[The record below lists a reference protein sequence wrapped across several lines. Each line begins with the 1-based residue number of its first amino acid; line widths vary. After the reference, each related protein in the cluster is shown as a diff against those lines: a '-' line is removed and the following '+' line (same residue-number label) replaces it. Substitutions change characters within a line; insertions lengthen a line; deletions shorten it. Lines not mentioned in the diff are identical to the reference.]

1 MNARTV
7 CLGIL
12 SLGAATGYEIKKM
25 VEDGMFNHFIEAS
38 YGSIYPA
45 LTRMTDNGL
54 LDCREESRAGRPDRK
69 VYSITGAGR
78 AELARSLSV
87 SPRDDI
93 FKSEFLF
100 MMLLRD
106 HLPREHLSQ
115 IYAQR
120 LADERAEYETIRG
133 MADGCDHSGTRFVTG
148 YGLAIF
154 EARIRYLRENM
165 AFVGLDPSSEPGGG
179 EAAEQVI

>member
-1 MNARTV
+1 MNARTL

-12 SLGAATGYEIKKM
+12 SFGDATGYEIKKM

-45 LTRMTDNGL
+45 LTRMTDEGL
-54 LDCREESRAGRPDRK
+54 LDCREEVQAGRPDK
-69 VYSITGAGR
+69 KIYSITEAGR
-78 AELARSLSV
+78 AELVRSLSV
-87 SPRDDI
+87 NPRDDI

-106 HLPREHLSQ
+106 YLPQEYLSK

-120 LADERAEYETIRG
+120 LADVRAEYEMIRQ
-133 MADGCDHSGTRFVTG
+133 MASDCDHSGTQFVTG
-148 YGLAIF
+148 YGLAVF
-154 EARIRYLRENM
+154 EAKIKYLKENM
-165 AFVGLDPSSEPGGG
+165 EFVGLDPSLESDDMK
-179 EAAEQVI
+179 AAE

>member
-1 MNARTV
+1 MNSRTL

-12 SLGAATGYEIKKM
+12 SFGDASGYEIKKM

-45 LTRMTDNGL
+45 LTRLTEEGCL
-54 LDCREESRAGRPDRK
+54 LCREEAQTGRPDKK
-69 VYSITGAGR
+69 VYSLTEKGR
-78 AELARSLSV
+78 EELATALSV

-100 MMLLRD
+100 IMLLGHLVPSDQLRRVYLKRLEDVRREYQMIRD
-106 HLPREHLSQ
+106 CMAE
-115 IYAQR
+115 
-120 LADERAEYETIRG
+120 ADN
-133 MADGCDHSGTRFVTG
+133 DGTRFAVG

-154 EARIRYLRENM
+154 EAKIRYLED
-165 AFVGLDPSSEPGGG
+165 AAGYVGLDPSDVRSSAERA
-179 EAAEQVI
+179 AAE